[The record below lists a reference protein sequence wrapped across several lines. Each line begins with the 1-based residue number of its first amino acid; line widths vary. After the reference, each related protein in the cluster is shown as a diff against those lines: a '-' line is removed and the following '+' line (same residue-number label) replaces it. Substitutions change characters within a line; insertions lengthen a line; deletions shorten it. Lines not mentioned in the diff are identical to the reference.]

1 MHLLYLLQGIPSV
14 IVLDA
19 KTGNFVTDNA
29 RTEVMQAGSSEASKK
44 ALVQTWV
51 SKEAVPVEN
60 AVFGG
65 GGSDNVLVKIFMYI
79 IKRPTFIFGL
89 LYFIKRFLLYL
100 ERLGNDNDQKEL

>member
-1 MHLLYLLQGIPSV
+1 M

-29 RTEVMQAGSSEASKK
+29 RTEVMQAGSSAASKK
-44 ALVQTWV
+44 ALVQTWI